1 MIPAR
6 NRERKCSTCK
16 HYQPSPLWRKGWCRN
31 PLLYDRNTN
40 HLVEAD
46 SLACNRTFI
55 DYWEPVDSSRVA
67 KGAAGERPSKPRI
80 APSVPLEQVDRKG
93 NRRMVGENTPATG
106 MPVPQANRPG
116 TNGATNT
123 PPRQVLTLDPNRKR
137 SPLDSFTE
145 QEDDLLD
152 EDMQWPSDP
161 KATQQI
167 EEVVGPEH
175 IQREATGKQKTAKAT
190 KQRQP
195 GQRRGAAAVL
205 TRPLPYVRIP
215 LWIALLLLAVVSIA
229 AGGFLVLRARTGDNN
244 VAVRPQPSVTVPIAT
259 ATGFGDPTAT
269 APPEPTTVATAV
281 PTVNVPPAGVIG
293 INGYIQVTSAQG
305 LVVRAEPSTS
315 GQRVTVMPNG
325 SKAKIVEG
333 PVEANGYKWWKVA
346 EFNAQ
351 NPALT
356 GWSVENFMTATT
368 PP

>member
-46 SLACNRTFI
+46 TLACNRTFI

-67 KGAAGERPSKPRI
+67 RGAAGEQTTKPRI

-106 MPVPQANRPG
+106 TPVASAARPG
-116 TNGATNT
+116 SNGATNV
-123 PPRQVLTLDPNRKR
+123 PPRQVLTLDASQKR
-137 SPLDSFTE
+137 SLLSSFTE
-145 QEDDLLD
+145 QEEDLLD
-152 EDMQWPSDP
+152 DEMQWPTDP

-167 EEVVGPEH
+167 EEVAGPGQV
-175 IQREATGKQKTAKAT
+175 QRQATGKQRAGKGAKQGKA
-190 KQRQP
+190 
-195 GQRRGAAAVL
+195 GRRGGAVAVL
-205 TRPLPYVRIP
+205 SRPLPYVRAP
-215 LWIALLLLAVVSIA
+215 LWLALVLLAVAAIV
-229 AGGFLVLRARTGDNN
+229 AGGFLVLRPRLGDNR
-244 VAVRPQPSVTVPIAT
+244 VAVNPQPSVTIPIAT

-269 APPEPTTVATAV
+269 TPPQPTTQPTAA

-293 INGYIQVTSAQG
+293 VNGYIQVTSGQG

-315 GQRVTVMPNG
+315 AERVTVMANG
-325 SKAKIVEG
+325 TKAKIVDG
-333 PVEANGYKWWKVA
+333 PVEANGYTWWKVA
-346 EFNAQ
+346 EFNTQ
-351 NPALT
+351 NPSLT
-356 GWSVENFMTATT
+356 GWSVQNFMTATT